1 MNDKNKII
9 HITGQLFYNEYHKYW
24 VQSPSYGYNECAIH
38 ILREIDP
45 SFIGYRTYADHL
57 GFKFLNSLDKEK
69 SYHKP
74 AIIKIEKEDTPDLK
88 LASLKKA
95 DVIVLDKFF
104 SLPSYEEVALFKTEN
119 GEYYYMFQKEFI
131 ENLKEGQTLRQFLGE
146 SPIHKRD
153 IPKFKE
159 IGNSI
164 CVYKGPLF
172 IGIKKLIEMYLYIIE
187 NDKFVI
193 LESEFKKGVLKLKKS
208 ENLNLNIFIDLH
220 NMISSDMPENR
231 NLGLNLLSSY
241 FNESNKFICKWLLS
255 SSVKNSKKD
264 SFPKSKEFLFMC
276 RILCNAPTPLKLS
289 FNLDDI
295 TEEEFKRYNEIFKYI
310 IKTEMSNRLSSSYL
324 FSKFKVNFEVNS
336 VNL

>member
-9 HITGQLFYNEYHKYW
+9 HIAGQLFYNEYYKYW
-24 VQSPSYGYNECAIH
+24 MYSETTEYNETAIN
-38 ILREIDP
+38 ILREID
-45 SFIGYRTYADHL
+45 SSIIGARAYLKDL
-57 GFKFLNSLDKEK
+57 GFKYLDSLDKEK
-69 SYHKP
+69 SYYKP

-95 DVIVLDKFF
+95 DVVVLSSYF
-104 SLPSYEEVALFKTEN
+104 SLSSYKEVALFKTDD
-119 GEYYYMFQKEFI
+119 GKYYYMFQIEFI
-131 ENLKEGQTLRQFLGE
+131 KNLKEGQTLKQFLGN
-146 SPIHKRD
+146 SPLQKKD

-159 IGNSI
+159 IENSI

-172 IGIKKLIEMYLYIIE
+172 IGYRKTIEMYLHLHQ

-208 ENLNLNIFIDLH
+208 EDLNLNIFIDLH
-220 NMISSDMPENR
+220 NMISSDIPENR

-276 RILCNAPTPLKLS
+276 RILCNAPTPLKLY
-289 FNLDDI
+289 FNLNEI

-310 IKTEMSNRLSSSYL
+310 IKTEMSNHLSSSYL